1 MIIMMVVVG
10 IVLATFASFITSAIF
25 YALPPVS
32 KLIGR
37 DSSPRPGVPLP
48 AQIGAVILRSLITSA
63 LVAGLMVAAH
73 WQGVG
78 VGVVLGLSMA
88 ILPAVLLFGSV
99 IHEGTAIPVA
109 GIHLIDWIVKLV
121 VIGAAVGLFL

>member
-1 MIIMMVVVG
+1 MIVAG
-10 IVLATFASFITSAIF
+10 IVLATFASFVASAVL

-32 KLIGR
+32 KLIVR
-37 DSSPRPGVPLP
+37 ESNPRPGVPLP
-48 AQIGAVILRSLITSA
+48 AQIGAVVLRSLITSA
-63 LVAGLMVAAH
+63 LVAGLMVAADWH
-73 WQGVG
+73 GVR

-109 GIHLIDWIVKLV
+109 AIHLTDWIVKLV